1 MTYNEFK
8 TRMTED
14 VKKYMDGNH
23 PGYEVSLEKVAKVN
37 RDFVEMIAISN
48 KDTHKGPEIDVKELW
63 DDANRRGMS
72 YEEMSREVMKRLD
85 LTLKEVPEVVIDDLI
100 DFKSRAILT
109 LINTEKNQNMLSY
122 VPHRE
127 YYEFSI
133 VYRIIVH
140 EDEEATTSG
149 IVTNEMLEKAGY
161 TEEELYK
168 FAYENTRK
176 DVNISKMFGMYVL
189 TTKRGMY
196 GAASILF
203 PEMIKEIADHYG
215 CDLYLIPSSTCE
227 WMAVPVRTISGSGGA
242 AEVNEMIREANSVA
256 VEEEEILGERCY
268 YYDYKTG
275 EIRLAQ

>member
-48 KDTHKGPEIDVKELW
+48 KDTHEGPAIDVKELW
-63 DDANRRGMS
+63 DDAKRRGMS

-85 LTLKEVPEVVIDDLI
+85 LTLKEVPEVVIDNLN

-109 LINTEKNQNMLSY
+109 LINTEKNQNILSY
-122 VPHRE
+122 VPYRA

-275 EIRLAQ
+275 EIRVAQ

>member
-1 MTYNEFK
+1 MTYSEFK

-23 PGYEVSLEKVAKVN
+23 PGYEVSLENVAKVN

-48 KDTHKGPEIDVKELW
+48 KDTHEGSAIDVKELW

-85 LTLKEVPEVVIDDLI
+85 LTLKEVPEVVIDDLN

>member
-23 PGYEVSLEKVAKVN
+23 PGYEVSLEKIAKVN

-48 KDTHKGPEIDVKELW
+48 KDTHEGPVIDVKELW
-63 DDANRRGMS
+63 DDAKRRGMS
-72 YEEMSREVMKRLD
+72 YEEMSREVKKRLD
-85 LTLKEVPEVVIDDLI
+85 LTLKEVPEVVIDDLN

-122 VPHRE
+122 VPHRA

-203 PEMIKEIADHYG
+203 PEMIKEIADHCG

-227 WMAVPVRTISGSGGA
+227 WMAVPVRTISGGA
-242 AEVNEMIREANSVA
+242 AEVNKMIREANSVA
-256 VEEEEILGERCY
+256 VEEEEILGERSY

-275 EIRLAQ
+275 EIRVAQ

>member
-48 KDTHKGPEIDVKELW
+48 KDTHEGPAIDVKELW
-63 DDANRRGMS
+63 DDAKRRGMS

-85 LTLKEVPEVVIDDLI
+85 LTLKEVPEVVIDDLN

-122 VPHRE
+122 VPHRV

-203 PEMIKEIADHYG
+203 PEMIKEIADHCG

-227 WMAVPVRTISGSGGA
+227 WMAVPVRTISGGA
-242 AEVNEMIREANSVA
+242 AEVNKMIREANSVA

-275 EIRLAQ
+275 EIRVAQ

>member
-1 MTYNEFK
+1 MTYSEFK

-14 VKKYMDGNH
+14 VKKYMDCNH
-23 PGYEVSLEKVAKVN
+23 PGYEVSLENVAKVN

-48 KDTHKGPEIDVKELW
+48 KDTHEGPAIDVKELW

-85 LTLKEVPEVVIDDLI
+85 LTLKEVPEVVIDDLN

-203 PEMIKEIADHYG
+203 PEMVKEIADHYG

>member
-23 PGYEVSLEKVAKVN
+23 PGYEVSLENVAKVN

-48 KDTHKGPEIDVKELW
+48 KDTHEGPAIDVKELW

-85 LTLKEVPEVVIDDLI
+85 LTLKEVPEVVIDDLN

-227 WMAVPVRTISGSGGA
+227 WMAVPVRTISGGA
-242 AEVNEMIREANSVA
+242 AEVNKMIREANSVT

-275 EIRLAQ
+275 EIRVAQ

>member
-1 MTYNEFK
+1 MTYSEFK

-23 PGYEVSLEKVAKVN
+23 PGYEVSLENVAKVN

-48 KDTHKGPEIDVKELW
+48 KDTHEGPAIDVKELW
-63 DDANRRGMS
+63 DDAKRRGMS

-85 LTLKEVPEVVIDDLI
+85 LTLKEVPEVVIDDLN
-100 DFKSRAILT
+100 DFKSKAILT

-122 VPHRE
+122 VPHRV

-140 EDEEATTSG
+140 EDEEATTSR

-203 PEMIKEIADHYG
+203 PEMIKEIADHCG

-227 WMAVPVRTISGSGGA
+227 WMAVPVRTISGGA
-242 AEVNEMIREANSVA
+242 AEVNKMIREANSVA
-256 VEEEEILGERCY
+256 VEEEEILGERSY

-275 EIRLAQ
+275 EIRVAQ

>member
-1 MTYNEFK
+1 MTYSEFK

-48 KDTHKGPEIDVKELW
+48 KDTHEGPAIDVKELW
-63 DDANRRGMS
+63 DDAKRRGMS
-72 YEEMSREVMKRLD
+72 YEEMSREVKKRLD
-85 LTLKEVPEVVIDDLI
+85 LTLKEVPEVVIDDLN

-122 VPHRE
+122 VPHRA

>member
-48 KDTHKGPEIDVKELW
+48 KDTHEGPAIDVKELW
-63 DDANRRGMS
+63 DDAKRRGMS
-72 YEEMSREVMKRLD
+72 YEEMSREVKKRLD
-85 LTLKEVPEVVIDDLI
+85 LTLKEVPEVVIDDLN

-122 VPHRE
+122 VPHRA

-275 EIRLAQ
+275 EIRVAQ